1 MDESAGIPWTKWCVG
16 GKTNIVLNC
25 IDRHKDKE
33 LFNDT
38 FIFSEKE
45 NGETSSITYQDF
57 DKKKL
62 PLMLGMIN
70 AIIDDKKLELDWQYF
85 N

>member
-1 MDESAGIPWTKWCVG
+1 MLKVTVEGADLAIEI
-16 GKTNIVLNC
+16 GKKVN
-25 IDRHKDKE
+25 E
-33 LFNDT
+33 
-38 FIFSEKE
+38 
-45 NGETSSITYQDF
+45 DF

-70 AIIDDKKLELDWQYF
+70 AIIEDKKLELDWLNF

>member
-1 MDESAGIPWTKWCVG
+1 MGSYIGEGMT
-16 GKTNIVLNC
+16 
-25 IDRHKDKE
+25 
-33 LFNDT
+33 
-38 FIFSEKE
+38 FSEAKKNKMPNVTVE
-45 NGETSSITYQDF
+45 GADLAIEIGKKVNEDF

-70 AIIDDKKLELDWQYF
+70 AILEDKKLELDWQNF